1 MAAAGPS
8 SAPSTSRESP
18 AASRGPEKDGAKARK
33 PYTRHFD
40 VRLADIVTTSP
51 KGRKAM
57 RKTTKTLG
65 VTRKRVY
72 WFFDPFTGRDLNSC
86 YRDSIEPQVWH
97 RKNDINGNEQRRA
110 ERNRYDSIVLEM
122 TELCKKWQEHQQRL
136 ADKEK
141 EK

>member
-1 MAAAGPS
+1 
-8 SAPSTSRESP
+8 
-18 AASRGPEKDGAKARK
+18 
-33 PYTRHFD
+33 
-40 VRLADIVTTSP
+40 
-51 KGRKAM
+51 M

-72 WFFDPFTGRDLNSC
+72 WFFDPFTGRDLNTC
-86 YRDSIEPQVWH
+86 YRDNIEPQVWH

-122 TELCKKWQEHQQRL
+122 TKFCKKWQEHQQRL

-141 EK
+141 EKEEKDGKATSSTTHT